1 MFTKQI
7 SVVALLRVDLHSH
20 ITFSVM
26 ETCSSLSCSDLF
38 RDAGQRNVA
47 VAKRR
52 HECQFVDRIDQTTKP
67 VGLRVVS
74 TKMHAL
80 V

>member
-38 RDAGQRNVA
+38 ATQVNVMLLSPSVGMNVSSLTALTKLRNPWGSV
-47 VAKRR
+47 
-52 HECQFVDRIDQTTKP
+52 
-67 VGLRVVS
+67 
-74 TKMHAL
+74 
-80 V
+80 